1 MSLANISKEENN
13 VLYGTF
19 VLATEYL
26 DAISKMA
33 STLPD
38 DTSLEDFPE
47 SVIDTEELYSLC
59 RCYVRVMSLLE
70 KSDLAKRGYS
80 YVKSNS
86 IH

>member
-1 MSLANISKEENN
+1 MSAANISKEEND
-13 VLYGTF
+13 VLYNTF
-19 VLATEYL
+19 VKATEYL

-47 SVIDTEELYSLC
+47 SVVDTEELYAIC
-59 RCYVRVMSLLE
+59 RCYIRVMSLLE
-70 KSDLAKRGYS
+70 KSDLAKFGYS
-80 YVKSNS
+80 YVKYNS